1 MARINQLVNSATLN
15 ATDVLAK
22 DAASGGTTNKITA
35 QDLANGI
42 KSLGSLVNTT
52 EMNAAIAQST
62 AFVLGTN
69 INDSDL
75 NTITTPG
82 KYYSGSTGGITNLPV
97 RCTALDLIVIP
108 RASASRCWQIALCF
122 DAGASSIWYRAQ
134 SGASTFDPW
143 VQM

>member
-1 MARINQLVNSATLN
+1 MDVKDKLVT
-15 ATDVLAK
+15 VEE
-22 DAASGGTTNKITA
+22 
-35 QDLANGI
+35 
-42 KSLGSLVNTT
+42 LG
-52 EMNAAIAQST
+52 EAIGRST

-97 RCTALDLIVIP
+97 RCTALDLIVLP
-108 RASASRCWQIALCF
+108 RASTSRCWQIALCY
-122 DAGASSIWYRAQ
+122 DAGASTIWYRAQ
-134 SGASTFDPW
+134 SGASQFDSW